1 MARENKYLNVNPDQ
15 LTKEELQ
22 RAVESMAKTANQR
35 LAELERSR
43 NENGKYAQYS
53 EHSSAYAYVKKI
65 AFDKGKL
72 KEADRAKRAFIE
84 GRGED
89 APRFSRKV
97 AKMTEETLRE
107 EVESLQKFLK
117 ASTSTVSGTKKVLT
131 ETYKA
136 FTTSEKGTDVSR
148 ETYKGFWEDALIK
161 HAMSLFYSSINEL
174 MTIADKKKLSAGEVK
189 KILEDIG
196 VTEDI
201 KDETDLGKLN
211 RGKEGDDIIS
221 IENIKKR
228 MLEWKKNGTSST
240 DGQSIRNPEDEDEED

>member
-1 MARENKYLNVNPDQ
+1 MARENKYLNIKPNQ
-15 LTKEELQ
+15 LSREELQ

-35 LAELERSR
+35 LTELERYREES
-43 NENGKYAQYS
+43 GKYARYS
-53 EHSSAYAYVKKI
+53 EHSSAYAYIEKI

-72 KEADRAKRAFIE
+72 KESDRAKRDFIE
-84 GRGED
+84 GKGESS
-89 APRFSRKV
+89 PRFSRKV

-117 ASTSTVSGTKKVLT
+117 AKTSTVSGTKKVLT

-136 FTTSEKGTDVSR
+136 FTESEKGANISR
-148 ETYKGFWEDALIK
+148 ETYSGFWEDALIK

-174 MTIADKKKLSAGEVK
+174 MTIADEKKLSAGEVK

-201 KDETDLGKLN
+201 KDESDLEKLN
-211 RGKEGDDIIS
+211 QGRDKDDIIS
-221 IENIKKR
+221 VANIKKR

-240 DGQSIRNPEDEDEED
+240 DGMSIEIPEDDEE